1 MKRYFLM
8 SVLILTAAAGLA
20 QSSAPGAAS
29 HDLARKETVS
39 VSGIGKV
46 SLVPDRVTFTLGVQ
60 TIAPTVDDA
69 VNQNNAKVA
78 QAIAA
83 LKKAGAADKE
93 IRTSN
98 FSIYPQQDYSQGRL
112 PRILGYQV
120 SNNITVTRE
129 KVADAGRLLQAAISA
144 GVNQASGL
152 SFLVADPARGRDEA
166 LKLAFQDARA
176 KAQTLAV
183 AAGRSIGPALMISE
197 GMQQGYPPPEPRFMA
212 KAAAM
217 STEAVSDV
225 PVEQGSEEVSYTVSV
240 VFELR

>member
-8 SVLILTAAAGLA
+8 SVLILTAGTGLA
-20 QSSAPGAAS
+20 QSSAPGAAT

-78 QAIAA
+78 QAITA

-120 SNNITVTRE
+120 SNSITVTRE

-152 SFLVADPARGRDEA
+152 IFLVADPARGRDEA

-197 GMQQGYPPPEPRFMA
+197 GMQQGSPPPEPRFMA

-217 STEAVSDV
+217 SSEAVSDV